1 MRTILALHRE
11 RSQGWRN
18 AMHLDACEELRVIQ
32 MVARCGLAGI
42 ATIDGRCYG
51 GSISYRNGDV
61 VSARFL
67 AQDPAYDLYQLGF
80 LCAYLMCAS
89 CADHDDIR
97 QFNFGWGKEA
107 YKTRLGG
114 QPRTLSDVVIYRNR
128 AQRLRLAPLALQ
140 LQMRGWQFQLR
151 RLKHSFRP

>member
-1 MRTILALHRE
+1 
-11 RSQGWRN
+11 
-18 AMHLDACEELRVIQ
+18 

-67 AQDPAYDLYQLGF
+67 AQDPAYDLYRPGF

-97 QFNFGWGKEA
+97 HLTLDGGK
-107 YKTRLGG
+107 R
-114 QPRTLSDVVIYRNR
+114 PI
-128 AQRLRLAPLALQ
+128 
-140 LQMRGWQFQLR
+140 
-151 RLKHSFRP
+151 KHASEDSHAHSATW